1 MTLQILRYEFFVQ
14 KSMEMNRNEYK
25 LPEYSQKQF
34 KHVKKKLNIRKEIV
48 KEPIIKPTTLCKQ
61 EETIATLFKLFNKIT
76 DKTYD
81 KLSDEIFS
89 LISQNISD
97 KEKVC
102 ATFFR
107 VILNNSFFCH
117 LYAKLFKRFSE
128 ITDEF
133 VNALENQISSY
144 VEEIKNI
151 VYVSPNEDYDKYC
164 DYVKKV
170 ETVKNFTSFLIQCL
184 KEGVLK
190 SDDIIDLTIIF
201 QNRFLNEID
210 NGENL
215 LLNEIYV
222 ANIALIVKC
231 THKLLCKDEKWD
243 QFVDNHK
250 VLMETR
256 GCGKNKK
263 MYFNLLDISEE
274 INIGNKK

>member
-1 MTLQILRYEFFVQ
+1 MTLQILQYEFFVQ
-14 KSMEMNRNEYK
+14 KSMEMNRNEFK

-34 KHVKKKLNIRKEIV
+34 EQVKKKLNIRKEMV
-48 KEPIIKPTTLCKQ
+48 KEPIIKPTTLGKQ
-61 EETIATLFKLFNKIT
+61 EEIIATLFKHFNKIT
-76 DKTYD
+76 EKTYD

-107 VILNNSFFCH
+107 VVLNNSFYCH
-117 LYAKLFKRFSE
+117 LYAKLFKRFIE

-133 VNALENQISSY
+133 AIVLEKQITNY
-144 VEEIKNI
+144 VKEIKNI
-151 VYVSPNEDYDKYC
+151 VYVSPNENYDKYC

-184 KEGVLK
+184 KEDVLK
-190 SDDIIDLTIIF
+190 SNAIMELAITF
-201 QNRFLNEID
+201 QNCCLHDID
-210 NGENL
+210 NDENL

-222 ANIALIVKC
+222 ANIALIVKD
-231 THKLLCKDEKWD
+231 TYKLVFENEKWE
-243 QFVDNHK
+243 QFVNNHK
-250 VLMETR
+250 TLMESQ

-263 MYFNLLDISEE
+263 MHFKLLDVSEQ
-274 INIGNKK
+274 INI

>member
-1 MTLQILRYEFFVQ
+1 MTLQILQYEFFVQ

-34 KHVKKKLNIRKEIV
+34 AQVKKKLNIRNEIA
-48 KEPIIKPTTLCKQ
+48 KEPLIKPTTLGKK
-61 EETIATLFKLFNKIT
+61 EETIANLFKLLNKIT
-76 DKTYD
+76 EKTYD

-102 ATFFR
+102 ATFFC

-117 LYAKLFKRFSE
+117 LYAKLFKRFIE

-133 VNALENQISSY
+133 ANVLANQITSY
-144 VEEIKNI
+144 VKEIKNI

-170 ETVKNFTSFLIQCL
+170 ETVKNFTSFLIQSL
-184 KEGVLK
+184 KAGVLK
-190 SDDIIDLTIIF
+190 SDDIIDLAIIF
-201 QNRFLNEID
+201 QNYCLNGID
-210 NGENL
+210 NDDNL

-222 ANIALIVKC
+222 ANIALIVKDA
-231 THKLLCKDEKWD
+231 HKLLCKDKKWE
-243 QFVDNHK
+243 QIVDNHK
-250 VLMETR
+250 LLMETQ
-256 GCGKNKK
+256 GCGKSKK
-263 MYFNLLDISEE
+263 MHFKLLDVSEQ
-274 INIGNKK
+274 INI